1 MFCSHHKLARNNSH
15 LVSSPALHH
24 RLAKSLISSNLW
36 VFFYSFSFCN
46 NFYLESHGVRRV
58 ACFWY
63 DEKNNSNERDTRF
76 KCLSGYSNWEYC
88 CVSVVFTSSL
98 IRFFSFV
105 YFNSLG
111 FVSHFPMF
119 SGRFAHSNYWFQ
131 SRISLPAYCQWF
143 LDNTSLLEGLKL
155 YKVSP

>member
-24 RLAKSLISSNLW
+24 RLAKSLISSNFL
-36 VFFYSFSFCN
+36 VFFYSFSFCD

-63 DEKNNSNERDTRF
+63 DEKNNSNERDTQF
-76 KCLSGYSNWEYC
+76 KCLSGYSNWVLLCFCSIYI
-88 CVSVVFTSSL
+88 FTHSL
-98 IRFFSFV
+98 FFFCV

-111 FVSHFPMF
+111 FVSHFQMF
-119 SGRFAHSNYWFQ
+119 SGRFAHSNDWFQ